1 MTSVRRQLACIA
13 ALGFPRLWMV
23 RESSYSTPERQRALN
38 VYTQAVIRTGDWAD
52 CAAATPRLKR
62 YLQDQTKPRV
72 SSQERCSISR
82 DVYRSL
88 LVGGPNCEKLATLLI
103 HVHQKKIPLHLN
115 AKHNPLF
122 HIKGWPSV
130 TTKATHLRLFYGGHG
145 SLLLGSVKELLNE
158 YRNCLLCQSSL
169 SLFPGEQRRF
179 RSHAAVLA

>member
-1 MTSVRRQLACIA
+1 MTSVRTQLACIA
-13 ALGFPRLWMV
+13 TLGFTRLWMV
-23 RESSYSTPERQRALN
+23 KESSYSTPERQRALN
-38 VYTQAVIRTGDWAD
+38 VYTQAVIRTGDWVD

-115 AKHNPLF
+115 AKTQPVVPHQRLAVCYDQSHTSASILRRAWIPPAWLSQRI
-122 HIKGWPSV
+122 IKWVQKLPVMSKFFIFVSWG
-130 TTKATHLRLFYGGHG
+130 
-145 SLLLGSVKELLNE
+145 
-158 YRNCLLCQSSL
+158 
-169 SLFPGEQRRF
+169 
-179 RSHAAVLA
+179 AA